1 MSGTSWHA
9 SGLLFENCSCQLLC
23 PAHVSFKQICTG
35 DRCRGHWAFHIDVG
49 RFGETAID
57 DLTLVIVFEAPV
69 RMYSGDWTQIFYI
82 DRRASGA
89 QRVALEA
96 IFSGRAGGPWAVLN
110 RFVAHQLDTQV
121 VPMRFEDRG
130 REKHV
135 AIPDVLETTVTAIRG
150 SDGEHDAVVSNLYNV
165 IHGPEHVL
173 ARGHTR
179 STNPTLAFE
188 HERTH
193 GLYSCFSWE
202 GTG

>member
-1 MSGTSWHA
+1 
-9 SGLLFENCSCQLLC
+9 
-23 PAHVSFKQICTG
+23 
-35 DRCRGHWAFHIDVG
+35 
-49 RFGETAID
+49 
-57 DLTLVIVFEAPV
+57 
-69 RMYSGDWTQIFYI
+69 MYSGDWTQIFYI

-96 IFSGRAGGPWAVLN
+96 IFSGRAGGPWAILN
-110 RFVAHQLDTQV
+110 RFVSRQLDTEV

-135 AIPDVLETTVTAIRG
+135 VIPDVLETTVTALRG
-150 SDGEHDAVVSNLYNV
+150 NDGDHDALISNLHNV

-179 STNPTLAFE
+179 STNPTLSFE

-193 GLYSCFSWE
+193 GLYSRFSWE
-202 GTG
+202 GIRSIRAPSP